1 MVGVP
6 GKYKGCETC
15 RRRRCEGYER
25 ERVFITGTL
34 ETKGRVASH
43 PKRAGSASKHRN
55 KAAAS
60 AHGVRSSSKPQIVP
74 TRPLTSAWDD
84 SVTLSGHGVEAS
96 VRLTA
101 LQTSLQNVVDRRADD
116 AAGISLSLPPFVA
129 PELQAQA
136 DGGGELSAKARC
148 LVRLGGVYDAHD
160 LTDGYCAFLF
170 EVITSAARL
179 GCVQQAKQDAQ
190 QSQCHEAPNN
200 CAEPWDSPSQQA
212 SLVKRLG
219 PKSFTT
225 FPNHQYFVRVYRP
238 LAVSLALLGRR
249 DSFLSEQDWMSTPW
263 TGHPKS
269 PLDRLFDVV
278 LRLPSILATADDL
291 LPLPATMTR
300 RIRAQDL
307 LQDCLIIEMHFHEW
321 LQSVTTGAEGQHA
334 PYWSQEESGGEI
346 PFANPYAFRD
356 GLTALMM
363 LYYWMALIPFHRCI
377 DSLHEAIF
385 QPVVDAYP
393 NMWPDLP
400 PNLQI
405 DPSQYQDGRELA
417 ANICRGLNAALDTT
431 TQPEILVAPM
441 TVAMEFYRNINATS
455 QDGVLEILWLEAFQ
469 RRLAFKVQYI
479 AGILQQQRWVEVARY

>member
-15 RRRRCEGYER
+15 RRRRVKCSNERPFCKNCVNNGRQCEGYER

-43 PKRAGSASKHRN
+43 PKRAGSTSKHRN
-55 KAAAS
+55 RAAA
-60 AHGVRSSSKPQIVP
+60 GVRASSKPQIAP

-101 LQTSLQNVVDRRADD
+101 LQTSLQNVVDRRTDD
-116 AAGISLSLPPFVA
+116 HAGISLSLPPFVA
-129 PELQAQA
+129 PELQPQA
-136 DGGGELSAKARC
+136 GELNAKARC
-148 LVRLGGVYDAHD
+148 LVRMGGVYDAHD

-170 EVITSAARL
+170 EQ
-179 GCVQQAKQDAQ
+179 G
-190 QSQCHEAPNN
+190 QCHEPSNN
-200 CAEPWDSPSQQA
+200 CAEPWDSHSQQA

-249 DSFLSEQDWMSTPW
+249 DCFLSEQEWMTTPW

-307 LQDCLIIEMHFHEW
+307 LQDCLIIEMHLHEW

-356 GLTALMM
+356 GLAALMM

-431 TQPEILVAPM
+431 TQPDILVAPM

-469 RRLAFKVQYI
+469 RKLAFKVQYI
-479 AGILQQQRWVEVARY
+479 AGVLQQQRWVEVARY